1 MKKLIFVGVMILG
14 FVVSYTS
21 SVPEFLQKQV
31 QSLSGMSRSEFDT
44 YINKKHYLVKAWAV
58 DPKKM
63 DPKTYKALYETLNY
77 QETILNFIKG
87 KTK

>member
-21 SVPEFLQKQV
+21 NVPEFLEKQV
-31 QSLSGMSRSEFDT
+31 QSLSGMNRSEFDAFL
-44 YINKKHYLVKAWAV
+44 NKKHYLVKAWAI

-63 DPKTYKALYETLNY
+63 DPQTYKALYETLNY
-77 QETILNFIKG
+77 QSTVLNYIKG
-87 KTK
+87 NKK